1 MRGQRDAGTVP
12 LSHDWRDMNRNR
24 IGAIQVALG
33 ALCWSFAGV
42 LGKWLP
48 WNALTINGIRSL
60 VAAFIM
66 GLTRGSFKVRMSK
79 GTVLGSVAVMLCSL
93 LYMAAIKLTTSANA
107 IVIQY
112 AAPAFVILFCW
123 LFYGQRPSRRNVVT
137 AALIMTGVVLCFVDK
152 MGGGRMLGNLLA
164 VGSAIAFAL
173 VFFCAR
179 MPETSPAEYSYLG
192 LLMCVPTA
200 VFGFW
205 DPNMS
210 ADPAQWL
217 AVVGLGVCLAGGY
230 YFVTAA
236 MGKVTPIFAVLL
248 SNLEPVLN
256 PIWVALFLPELGE
269 VPGGLAIVGSAIVLI
284 TAAVYSLTGEVGQGN
299 GSSTQKSS

>member
-1 MRGQRDAGTVP
+1 MKKE
-12 LSHDWRDMNRNR
+12 H

-48 WNALTINGIRSL
+48 WNALTINGLRSL
-60 VAAFIM
+60 VAALLL
-66 GLTRGSFKVRMSK
+66 GLSRGSLRVRLSR
-79 GTVLGSVAVMLCSL
+79 GTILGALGVMLTSM
-93 LYMAAIKLTTSANA
+93 LYMGAIKLTTSANA

-123 LFYGQRPSRRNVVT
+123 LFYGQRPSARSVVT
-137 AALIMTGVVLCFVDK
+137 AALIMAGVVLCFADR
-152 MGGGRMLGNLLA
+152 MGGGHLAGNVLALLSA
-164 VGSAIAFAL
+164 VTFAL

-179 MPETSPAEYSYLG
+179 MPDTRPADYSCLG
-192 LLMCVPTA
+192 LLLCVPSA
-200 VFGFW
+200 VFGFF

-217 AVVGLGVCLAGGY
+217 AVAGLGVCLAGGY
-230 YFVTAA
+230 FFVSAA
-236 MGKVTPIFAVLL
+236 MGRVSPIFAVLL

-269 VPGGLAIVGSAIVLI
+269 FPGPMALLGSAIVLV
-284 TAAVYSLTGEVGQGN
+284 TAAVYSLKGD
-299 GSSTQKSS
+299 S